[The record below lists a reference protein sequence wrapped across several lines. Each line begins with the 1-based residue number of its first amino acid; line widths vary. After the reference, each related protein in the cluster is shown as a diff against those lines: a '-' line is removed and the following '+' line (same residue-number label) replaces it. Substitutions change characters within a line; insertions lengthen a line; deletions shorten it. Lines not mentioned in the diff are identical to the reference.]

1 MLFFLHVK
9 TNFREISG
17 LFNVEN
23 VFVLKAQAELLCKE
37 IAKLCTWSR
46 IYMYFWAL
54 AAGSTI
60 DKYVVEYIIYIWW
73 IFLKSKIIILVK
85 CHE

>member
-1 MLFFLHVK
+1 MYIINVHVHVVFLHVK

-37 IAKLCTWSR
+37 IAKLCT
-46 IYMYFWAL
+46 
-54 AAGSTI
+54 
-60 DKYVVEYIIYIWW
+60 
-73 IFLKSKIIILVK
+73 
-85 CHE
+85 

>member
-1 MLFFLHVK
+1 MFMTKEMFLFPYMYIIKVHVHVFFLHVK

-37 IAKLCTWSR
+37 IAKLCT
-46 IYMYFWAL
+46 
-54 AAGSTI
+54 
-60 DKYVVEYIIYIWW
+60 
-73 IFLKSKIIILVK
+73 
-85 CHE
+85 

>member
-1 MLFFLHVK
+1 MITVLLTRPTSVGLHVYDQRNVSFSIHVHYKCTCTCFFLHVK

-37 IAKLCTWSR
+37 IAKLCT
-46 IYMYFWAL
+46 
-54 AAGSTI
+54 
-60 DKYVVEYIIYIWW
+60 
-73 IFLKSKIIILVK
+73 
-85 CHE
+85 